1 MSTGYVYPATY
12 RQDQRAGRISAMT
25 TALLIL
31 LLAATVLLVVA
42 VVRAVRQDP
51 ARAIPCSH
59 CDTFSPRWAG
69 GSTSRWSV

>member
-1 MSTGYVYPATY
+1 
-12 RQDQRAGRISAMT
+12 MT
-25 TALLIL
+25 TTAFLLL
-31 LLAATVLLVVA
+31 LLAATVLVVVA